1 MKFTAFASLSQKLH
15 RKKNTPYWNVAVIS
29 FVILFF
35 ELLLIRL
42 IATEIRIF
50 AYLANFVLLA
60 SFIGSGLGMVIRK
73 KVPLSFS
80 VWGVFLTAL
89 ILKFDYIVRLPR
101 LEFRLFRGLTE
112 LLAPLSE
119 SYIWLQ
125 LDTFSR
131 TGIVIGIGLTVVLFF
146 LVVAAFFPMGQ
157 FLGEGLNQCRR
168 RPLVAYS
175 INIIFSLLGIWTFN
189 LLSFV
194 GVSPYL
200 GIIVCQLILLT
211 IVTQTQSRTYS
222 VMAMLATILL
232 LLPTQ
237 AYQPYER
244 PVTFWSPYQ
253 KLTLSH
259 IYGQKEHQAEGW
271 YLEVNNVGYMGLLD
285 LSKKAIAERFQT
297 LAQFFKNNPEDF
309 PFANQYDLPY
319 QLLPDSQNVLIIGGG
334 AGNDAA
340 AALRANVPRIEVV
353 EIDPQIIALGRK
365 YHPEKPYDAANVRVI
380 TNDGRAYFETT
391 QDKYDLIVM
400 GLADSHTTSS
410 SLTNLQLDNYLYTLE
425 ALTKAKSLLKD
436 NGVLF
441 LSFEVTRPW
450 IGQRLQKTVTTA
462 FGYEP
467 KIFEVR
473 SDGAFG
479 WGGYV
484 FLVGKQPETLNQL
497 LANNLPLEAFI
508 QRHQR
513 QFDTSAVN
521 LLTDDWPYTYLDKPR
536 LPSLHLVLA
545 VIITLILLGVSRQ
558 NLPRRAFDWSFFF
571 LGAGFML
578 FEFQNISKSSL
589 IFGNTW
595 VTNVFIITGVLSF
608 ILAANLAVAKK
619 LIGLRPAIVLLLGTL
634 VLQALIPLNWLNSFS
649 GIAKGLLA
657 IFSLN
662 LPHFFSGIIFAQLFA
677 RHKEKSVA
685 FGSNLIG
692 SAVGGFFEVFSF
704 LLGISSL
711 LYVTLLFYS
720 LGVAKYL
727 KK

>member
-1 MKFTAFASLSQKLH
+1 MGNNSISNPARGKAA
-15 RKKNTPYWNVAVIS
+15 PYWNVAIIS

-35 ELLLIRL
+35 ELLVIRL

-73 KVPLSFS
+73 KVPLPSS
-80 VWGVFLTAL
+80 IWGAFLTAL

-125 LDTFSR
+125 LNTFSR
-131 TGIVIGIGLTVVLFF
+131 TGIVIGIGLTVILFF
-146 LVVAAFFPMGQ
+146 LIVATFFPMGQ
-157 FLGEGLNQCRR
+157 FLGKALNQCHRQ
-168 RPLVAYS
+168 PLRAYS
-175 INIIFSLLGIWTFN
+175 LNILFSLLGIWAFN

-194 GVSPYL
+194 GISPYV
-200 GIIVCQLILLT
+200 GIIVCQLILLM
-211 IVTQTQSRTYS
+211 IVTKTQARIYS
-222 VMAMLATILL
+222 IMAILATILI

-237 AYQPYER
+237 AYQPYEH

-259 IYGQKEHQAEGW
+259 IYGQEEYKADGW
-271 YLEVNNVGYMGLLD
+271 FLEVNNVGYMGFLD
-285 LSKKAIAERFQT
+285 LSKKTTADRAQA
-297 LAQFFKNNPEDF
+297 LADFFKANPEDL
-309 PFANQYDLPY
+309 PFTNQYDLPY
-319 QLLPDSQNVLIIGGG
+319 RLLPGSRDVLIIGGG
-334 AGNDAA
+334 GGNDAA
-340 AALRANVPRIEVV
+340 AALRANIPQIEVV
-353 EIDPQIIALGRK
+353 EIDPQIIALGKK
-365 YHPEKPYDAANVRVI
+365 YHPERPYDATSVKVI
-380 TNDGRAYFETT
+380 TNDGRAYIETT
-391 QDKYDLIVM
+391 KKQYNLIIM
-400 GLADSHTTSS
+400 SLADSHTTSS
-410 SLTNLQLDNYLYTLE
+410 SLTNLQLDNYLYTQE
-425 ALTKAKSLLKD
+425 ALTKAKSLLKE
-436 NGVLF
+436 NGALF

-450 IGQRLQKTVTTA
+450 IGQRLQKTMTTA

-467 KIFEVR
+467 KVFEVR

-484 FLVGKQPETLNQL
+484 FLTGKQPETLSRL
-497 LANNLPLEAFI
+497 LDNNPSLKAFI
-508 QRHQR
+508 QRYQR
-513 QFDTSAVN
+513 QFDPTTVN

-536 LPSLHLVLA
+536 LPSLHLIFA
-545 VIITLILLGVSRQ
+545 VIISLILLGVSRQ
-558 NLPRRAFDWSFFF
+558 NLPHRAFDWSFFF

-595 VTNVFIITGVLSF
+595 VTNVFIITGILSF

-634 VLQALIPLNWLNSFS
+634 LLQALIPLNWLNSFS
-649 GIAKGLLA
+649 GITKGLLA

-704 LLGISSL
+704 LWGISSL
-711 LYVTLLFYS
+711 LYLTLIFYS

-727 KK
+727 RK